1 MHVLHFSVDESRD
14 DQNFNHLANKIIYG
28 KNLVPDCN
36 TLAYSK
42 SNKTD
47 EHFKQLKNIFLIRIH
62 F

>member
-1 MHVLHFSVDESRD
+1 MFSIFFSLTKVEMTKVS
-14 DQNFNHLANKIIYG
+14 IILRTKLFTE

-36 TLAYSK
+36 TLAYRK